1 MKKLLLPI
9 FLICFFAIMGVAQAP
24 QKFSYQAVIRDA
36 SNNLV
41 VNQNVGLRMSVR
53 QTTAMGTIVYQETH
67 TKMSNVNGLVSLE
80 VGGGTPTMGT
90 FAGINW
96 GNGPYFIQTEIDP
109 IGGTTYTIMGTTELI
124 SVPYAL
130 YAANSPAGPIGP
142 TGAIGPIGPTGVMGA
157 TGVTGADGATGVQG
171 ITGPTGVTGAQGMTG
186 NTGATGPT
194 GVTGAQ
200 GMTGTTGATGPTGV
214 TGAQGITG
222 PTGVTGQ
229 MGITGPTGVTGQTGL
244 IGPTGATGVTG
255 TTGATGVTGQ
265 TGDIGLMGITGPMGF
280 TGEVGPTGATGP
292 TGVTG
297 AAGMGLSAYGY
308 IFNLSNQTVLIE
320 DDVSFDTNGLL
331 TGIFHTAGT
340 STITIVNSGIYA
352 IWFSVSAIE
361 PNQFSLYMNGLPVQ
375 GSIYGSGGG
384 TQINSGMAIVPAFAG
399 DIITLR
405 NHTSASAVT
414 LQSQGGTATN
424 VNASILIQKLD

>member
-1 MKKLLLPI
+1 MKKLLLPV
-9 FLICFFAIMGVAQAP
+9 FLTCLFAIIGIAQAP
-24 QKFSYQAVIRDA
+24 QKFSYQAVIRDVA
-36 SNNLV
+36 NALV

-96 GNGPYFIQTEIDP
+96 GNGPYFIQSEIDP
-109 IGGTTYTIMGTTELI
+109 TGGTNYTIMGTTELI

-142 TGAIGPIGPTGVMGA
+142 TGVIGPIGPTGLMGA
-157 TGVTGADGATGVQG
+157 TGVTGADGVTGVQG

-186 NTGATGPT
+186 NTGAI
-194 GVTGAQ
+194 
-200 GMTGTTGATGPTGV
+200 GPTGV

-265 TGDIGLMGITGPMGF
+265 TGDIGLMGITGPMGL
-280 TGEVGPTGATGP
+280 TGEVGPTGP

-297 AAGMGLSAYGY
+297 ATGMGLSAHGY

-361 PNQFSLYMNGLPVQ
+361 PNQFSLYQNGISIQ

-384 TQINSGMAIVPAFAG
+384 TQINSGMAIVNAFVG